1 MEKGIN
7 QSKEGLWGQVQQTY
21 LNYYEGTT
29 LLKARL
35 EDSCNSRWKK
45 HIYPNMNRWH
55 TCLKRSERRDESGA
69 NLQDIQRLAESFFR
83 DESGGAPFK
92 FGKCYDLCK
101 DWVMFQDPTQEE
113 FGAIPVQHNISIS
126 LEDDEDPIE
135 NSPTASQTPSPRP
148 KGRNAARKARQKGK
162 EAEVKA
168 IGEEMVAGMRE
179 MVAQMKVAE
188 EERKRRDKKREDR
201 REVARL
207 ENILMMQTLDFTPR
221 SKKYFDGKKREAL
234 HKLQGRELFP
244 DEDVYRP
251 QMPSD
256 EDEA

>member
-1 MEKGIN
+1 
-7 QSKEGLWGQVQQTY
+7 
-21 LNYYEGTT
+21 
-29 LLKARL
+29 
-35 EDSCNSRWKK
+35 
-45 HIYPNMNRWH
+45 
-55 TCLKRSERRDESGA
+55 
-69 NLQDIQRLAESFFR
+69 
-83 DESGGAPFK
+83 
-92 FGKCYDLCK
+92 
-101 DWVMFQDPTQEE
+101 MFQDPPQEE
-113 FGAIPVQHNISIS
+113 FRAIPVQHNISIS

-179 MVAQMKVAE
+179 MAAQMKVAE

-251 QMPSD
+251 QTPSD